1 MILTFQTL
9 TILGKECPGRRE
21 YFFLSSPMT
30 SLSPFEISVDFVA
43 WQGLAVD
50 QDLTLSFNFLGT
62 VDGCEHVGRK

>member
-1 MILTFQTL
+1 
-9 TILGKECPGRRE
+9 
-21 YFFLSSPMT
+21 MT